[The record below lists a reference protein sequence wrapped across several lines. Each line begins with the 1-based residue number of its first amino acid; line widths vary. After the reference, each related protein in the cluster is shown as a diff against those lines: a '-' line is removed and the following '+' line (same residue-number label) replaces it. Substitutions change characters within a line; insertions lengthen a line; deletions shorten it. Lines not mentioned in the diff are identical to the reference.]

1 MSAREALE
9 RISKMRCAQEALGT
23 VEQVSGK
30 YGESSRPFVPR
41 AGESEAV
48 AFLRRVLVC
57 SLLMWLSIACGS
69 TKEPPLVCE
78 AAAEGVGD
86 WRVAAIP
93 SPLDYSDIAT
103 GDLTDLLCVDGE
115 CTRCTVGQL
124 DPLTAEWTLRS
135 ADLAFTKLRSFAT
148 ASPRFV
154 LNGRAL
160 FNRDEGTWLEVEI
173 PEEMRVS
180 ATSHWTGREF
190 LMWGGSRT
198 ASGTIRL
205 EPGTNMIGYYDGSLL
220 NPETLEW
227 RAIPAAREDAQYLW
241 GDGGPSLASIW
252 TSSGLFVWGTNPER
266 TGNWGAI
273 FDVESMQWTELGASG
288 ELPPLRI
295 DHQLLTAGGDVYL
308 FGGKSAQG
316 ERSRR
321 LFRYQLGARVWT
333 EIEVPRWADPRTG
346 AVVDGKLVFLGECE
360 SGARY
365 DPATDTWDALAGGGP
380 PSLGVPRAAG
390 SFLTVTDTFYGETES
405 NEVWILDLRE

>member
-1 MSAREALE
+1 MGWRQSAPNPDV
-9 RISKMRCAQEALGT
+9 KT
-23 VEQVSGK
+23 VELFTRSRALW
-30 YGESSRPFVPR
+30 SSHPTPEDLKPYFRTVHA
-41 AGESEAV
+41 AGDQ
-48 AFLRRVLVC
+48 FLL
-57 SLLMWLSIACGS
+57 WGGY
-69 TKEPPLVCE
+69 EE
-78 AAAEGVGD
+78 
-86 WRVAAIP
+86 
-93 SPLDYSDIAT
+93 
-103 GDLTDLLCVDGE
+103 
-115 CTRCTVGQL
+115 L
-124 DPLTAEWTLRS
+124 DPDDIPTVNR
-135 ADLAFTKLRSFAT
+135 DD
-148 ASPRFV
+148 RFV
-154 LNGRAL
+154 YHFDGTL
-160 FNRDEGTWLEVEI
+160 FDPI
-173 PEEMRVS
+173 
-180 ATSHWTGREF
+180 
-190 LMWGGSRT
+190 
-198 ASGTIRL
+198 
-205 EPGTNMIGYYDGSLL
+205 
-220 NPETLEW
+220 TLEW

-252 TSSGLFVWGTNPER
+252 TSSGLFVWGNPER

-273 FDVESMQWTELGASG
+273 FDVMQWTELGASG

-346 AVVDGKLVFLGECE
+346 AVVDEKLVFLGECE